1 MWSTIK
7 YLKAQVNGRQV
18 YKDCDLED
26 MISAGMKVSE
36 YLSSDQVK
44 AVVKR
49 DNEKLDNMYLFFIPD
64 MVGKVNAF
72 SNWGHHQTLC
82 PNKPFK
88 TSRFV
93 AMTKTNLLNIN
104 SVLLHQPIEED

>member
-1 MWSTIK
+1 
-7 YLKAQVNGRQV
+7 
-18 YKDCDLED
+18 

-44 AVVKR
+44 TVVKR

-64 MVGKVNAF
+64 MMGKVNAF

>member
-1 MWSTIK
+1 
-7 YLKAQVNGRQV
+7 
-18 YKDCDLED
+18 

-36 YLSSDQVK
+36 CLSSDQVK

-49 DNEKLDNMYLFFIPD
+49 YNEELDNMYLFFIPD
-64 MVGKVNAF
+64 MVGKVNAY
-72 SNWGHHQTLC
+72 SNWGHHQMVD

-93 AMTKTNLLNIN
+93 AATRTNLLNIN
-104 SVLLHQPIEED
+104 SVLLNTPIEED

>member
-18 YKDCDLED
+18 YKDCGLED

-93 AMTKTNLLNIN
+93 AMTKTNLLNVN
-104 SVLLHQPIEED
+104 SILLNQPIEED

>member
-18 YKDCDLED
+18 YKDCGLED

-93 AMTKTNLLNIN
+93 AMSRTNLLNIN
-104 SVLLHQPIEED
+104 SLILNTPIEED

>member
-7 YLKAQVNGRQV
+7 HLEAQVNGRRV

-49 DNEKLDNMYLFFIPD
+49 YNE
-64 MVGKVNAF
+64 
-72 SNWGHHQTLC
+72 
-82 PNKPFK
+82 
-88 TSRFV
+88 
-93 AMTKTNLLNIN
+93 
-104 SVLLHQPIEED
+104 

>member
-1 MWSTIK
+1 
-7 YLKAQVNGRQV
+7 
-18 YKDCDLED
+18 

-44 AVVKR
+44 AAVKR
-49 DNEKLDNMYLFFIPD
+49 DNGKLDNMYLFFIPD
-64 MVGKVNAF
+64 MVGKVNTYSA
-72 SNWGHHQTLC
+72 WGHQQTVD
-82 PNKPFK
+82 PNRPFK

-104 SVLLHQPIEED
+104 SLLLATPIEED

>member
-1 MWSTIK
+1 
-7 YLKAQVNGRQV
+7 
-18 YKDCDLED
+18 
-26 MISAGMKVSE
+26 
-36 YLSSDQVK
+36 
-44 AVVKR
+44 
-49 DNEKLDNMYLFFIPD
+49 MYLFFIPD

-93 AMTKTNLLNIN
+93 AMSRTNLLNIN
-104 SVLLHQPIEED
+104 SLILNTPIEED